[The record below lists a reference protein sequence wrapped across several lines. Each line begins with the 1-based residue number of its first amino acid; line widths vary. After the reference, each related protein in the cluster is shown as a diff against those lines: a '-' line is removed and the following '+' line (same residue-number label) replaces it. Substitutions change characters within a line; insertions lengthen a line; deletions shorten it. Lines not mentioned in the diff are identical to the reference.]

1 MKDFFA
7 GDLHEL
13 TEKLAYEY
21 WKRRGR
27 PYGSPEI
34 DWFAAKK
41 ALGSS
46 RRDDFSLYSLR
57 LEPNEGPYQPI
68 ELSDRTKM
76 VRDALTERPR
86 KRER

>member
-1 MKDFFA
+1 MNDFFA

-13 TEKLAYEY
+13 TEKRAYEY
-21 WKRRGR
+21 WERRGR

-34 DWFAAKK
+34 DWFAAEK
-41 ALGSS
+41 ALAPS

-57 LEPNEGPYQPI
+57 LEANEGPYHPI
-68 ELSDRTKM
+68 ELSDRMEM
-76 VRDALTERPR
+76 VRDALTERPL